1 MSKKSRRQRTPNLP
15 PEAFQVPVAK
25 PKSLT
30 TSDGEVAAPTRQAP
44 MVAPAAADL
53 RREYGDVLSDLKLTT
68 LIFLALVAV
77 MVVLSFFV
85 F

>member
-25 PKSLT
+25 PKSSA

-44 MVAPAAADL
+44 IADL
-53 RREYGDVLSDLKLTT
+53 RHEYGDVLSDLKLTT

-85 F
+85 V

>member
-44 MVAPAAADL
+44 MAAPAADL
-53 RREYGDVLSDLKLTT
+53 RREYGDVLSDLKLTM

-85 F
+85 V